1 MYPWRR
7 HHRDASRRH
16 TRITPIPAATQHSD
30 FPPTPAALATLAAT
44 ACTAWSRGWCGT
56 LAGILEATAPKPGN
70 VHPSASF
77 ADLTY
82 DDLLA
87 TAVAIGPALDRAAE
101 RPHGRT
107 ILSAIEA
114 ARPAADTNANLGIV
128 LLTAPLAAVP
138 DGTPLSAAAV
148 DGVLAGL
155 GLDDAADIWRAI
167 TIARPGGMGTADK
180 WDVAG
185 PPPDDIR
192 AAMRLAA
199 DRDQIAR
206 LWALGFGPL
215 FRGPVQDLLTDL
227 ATGEPLLEAIVR
239 CHLRQLARVPDSLIA
254 RRHGAAVAK
263 DVSTRAAAVLATPP
277 DHWTAALAGFDASLR
292 TPQRLNPGTTA
303 DMIAAT
309 LYILLRDGRLRP
321 FLPFA
326 TPPLPGAT
334 PLS

>member
-1 MYPWRR
+1 MYPWRW

-101 RPHGRT
+101 RPLGRT
-107 ILSAIEA
+107 ILAAIEA

-185 PPPDDIR
+185 PPPDAAASLVPLSAGCGR
-192 AAMRLAA
+192 AWTPPVVPTMPW
-199 DRDQIAR
+199 RDNGRDVWSHHPAR
-206 LWALGFGPL
+206 
-215 FRGPVQDLLTDL
+215 
-227 ATGEPLLEAIVR
+227 
-239 CHLRQLARVPDSLIA
+239 S
-254 RRHGAAVAK
+254 AVA
-263 DVSTRAAAVLATPP
+263 
-277 DHWTAALAGFDASLR
+277 
-292 TPQRLNPGTTA
+292 
-303 DMIAAT
+303 
-309 LYILLRDGRLRP
+309 RDGRIQA
-321 FLPFA
+321 LPV
-326 TPPLPGAT
+326 G
-334 PLS
+334 LSP

>member
-1 MYPWRR
+1 MYSWRSR
-7 HHRDASRRH
+7 HRDAFHHH
-16 TRITPIPAATQHSD
+16 TRITHIPAAASPSD
-30 FPPTPAALATLAAT
+30 LPPASAALAAT

-70 VHPSASF
+70 VHPGASF

-87 TAVAIGPALDRAAE
+87 AAVAIGPAIDRAAE
-101 RPHGRT
+101 RPLGST
-107 ILSAIEA
+107 IRAAVEA
-114 ARPAADTNANLGIV
+114 ARPAAGTNANLGIV

-138 DGTPLSAAAV
+138 DGTPLCAAAV
-148 DGVLAGL
+148 EDVLTSL
-155 GLDDAADIWRAI
+155 GPADAADIWRAI
-167 TIARPGGMGTADK
+167 AIARPGGMGSAEK

-199 DRDQIAR
+199 DRDWIAR
-206 LWALGFGPL
+206 LWAFGFEPL
-215 FRGPVQDLLTDL
+215 FAGPVRDLLADL
-227 ATGEPLLEAIVR
+227 EAGEPLLEAIVR
-239 CHLRQLARVPDSLIA
+239 CHVRHLARVPDSLIS
-254 RRHGAAVAK
+254 RRHGAAVAA
-263 DVSTRAAAVLATPP
+263 DVSARAVDVLATPP
-277 DHWTAALAGFDASLR
+277 DRWPAALAEFDTSLR
-292 TPQRLNPGTTA
+292 TPRRLNPGTTA
-303 DMIAAT
+303 DTIAAT

-326 TPPLPGAT
+326 TPLFPGSA